1 MRCCCPL
8 AVELW
13 KKNKK
18 SLTVFMR
25 PHSSGRA
32 AGAVAGRREAQHRG
46 VILGELLQ
54 TRHVAHVD
62 AVLEVWSHCH
72 HGNLLL
78 FTRLPGEQLE
88 QDSGGGGEKKCEC
101 EKSSWRCPLLNSHTF
116 ASTNRTRVSQS
127 RTEERRSSELSGGG
141 LAEELH
147 RHWREEEE
155 RPDGIP
161 TCMLMIQEP
170 SSFYK

>member
-1 MRCCCPL
+1 MMLL
-8 AVELW
+8 AGCRITQSLVLPYNLVGEICMNNRSCLEEFLVRDAAVPSPPNYGI
-13 KKNKK
+13 KTKK

-25 PHSSGRA
+25 PHSSGWA

-46 VILGELLQ
+46 VILCELLQ

-78 FTRLPGEQLE
+78 FARLPGEQLE

-101 EKSSWRCPLLNSHTF
+101 VRKAAGAALF
-116 ASTNRTRVSQS
+116 
-127 RTEERRSSELSGGG
+127 
-141 LAEELH
+141 
-147 RHWREEEE
+147 
-155 RPDGIP
+155 
-161 TCMLMIQEP
+161 
-170 SSFYK
+170 